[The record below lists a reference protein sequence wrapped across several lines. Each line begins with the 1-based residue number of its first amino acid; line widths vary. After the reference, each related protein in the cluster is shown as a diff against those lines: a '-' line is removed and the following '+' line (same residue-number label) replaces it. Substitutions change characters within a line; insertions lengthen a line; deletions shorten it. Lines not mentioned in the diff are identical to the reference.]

1 MCLHILYR
9 NKKQQDSAQCL
20 QAGCTG
26 GVGKREEKVMKKK
39 VLATV
44 LATAMVAG
52 SLVGCGNSDT
62 AAETTDTTATE
73 ETTEAAPADDAAA
86 EETTE
91 AEAAPADDAA
101 DPVAN
106 LIAATTDTVK
116 LTVWA
121 SEEDQD
127 LTTTLL
133 DNFKAAY
140 PDVTFDI
147 TLGAE
152 SESTAKDTVLT
163 DVEAAADVYAFADDQ
178 INDLVK
184 AGALQEVAATY
195 TYDVA
200 TANAAAAVDAASVDG
215 KLYAYPMTADNGYF
229 MFYDSSVFTEDD
241 VKSLDKMIEVA
252 DAAGKKIAMDIS
264 NGWYIYAFFQGAG
277 YDLTL
282 NDDGVTNT
290 CTWNAA
296 GGTDVAQAI
305 IDLTASGVLV
315 DMNDE
320 DMATQIAEGNVAA
333 CVNGTWRAET
343 AQTAWGDNYAACKL
357 PTVNIGGKDCQMAS
371 FSGCKLVGVNPHSAN
386 IGWSMLLAE
395 YLTNKDSQVARFEAR
410 GLGPANIEA
419 ASSDVVVA
427 NPAIAALAAQAEFA
441 TPQRVGGNYWS
452 PAETLGQILASGNP
466 DGTDLQELLDTTVEG
481 ITAPVE

>member
-1 MCLHILYR
+1 MSAGKLHR
-9 NKKQQDSAQCL
+9 RSRKE
-20 QAGCTG
+20 
-26 GVGKREEKVMKKK
+26 REEKVMKKK

-229 MFYDSSVFTEDD
+229 MFYDSSIFTEDD
-241 VKSLDKMIEVA
+241 VKSLEKMVEVA

-264 NGWYIYAFFQGAG
+264 NGWYIYSFFQAAG
-277 YDLTL
+277 LELQL
-282 NDDGVTNT
+282 NDDGLTNT

-305 IDLTASGVLV
+305 MDLTASGVLV
-315 DMNDE
+315 DMGDE
-320 DMATQIAEGNVAA
+320 DMATQIAEGNVVA

-419 ASSDVVVA
+419 ASSDAVVA

>member
-1 MCLHILYR
+1 
-9 NKKQQDSAQCL
+9 
-20 QAGCTG
+20 
-26 GVGKREEKVMKKK
+26 MKKK
-39 VLATV
+39 VLATL
-44 LATAMVAG
+44 LATAMT
-52 SLVGCGNSDT
+52 VGCLTGCGGG
-62 AAETTDTTATE
+62 AAEQPAAEAPAAEAPAAE
-73 ETTEAAPADDAAA
+73 EPAADDAAA
-86 EETTE
+86 EE
-91 AEAAPADDAA
+91 APAVEAPA
-101 DPVAN
+101 TAEEGTDPVAT
-106 LIAATTDTVK
+106 LIAATTGTVTLK
-116 LTVWA
+116 VWA

-127 LTTTLL
+127 LTTKLL
-133 DNFKAAY
+133 DDFKAAY

-178 INDLVK
+178 INDLVN
-184 AGALQEVAATY
+184 AGALQEVVANYTFDVVNENATGA
-195 TYDVA
+195 VE
-200 TANAAAAVDAASVDG
+200 AAAAVDG
-215 KLYAYPMTADNGYF
+215 KVYAYPMTADNGYF
-229 MFYDSSVFTEDD
+229 MFYDSSVFSESD
-241 VKSLDKMIEVA
+241 VQSLEKMIEVA

-277 YDLTL
+277 LELKL
-282 NDDGVTNT
+282 NDDGLTNT

-343 AQTAWGDNYAACKL
+343 AAEAWGDNYAATKL
-357 PTVNIGGKDCQMAS
+357 PTFKAGGKDCQMS
-371 FSGCKLVGVNPHSAN
+371 SYSGYKLVGVNPHSAN
-386 IGWSMLLAE
+386 VGWAMLLAE
-395 YLTNKDSQVARFEAR
+395 FLTNESAQTARFEAR
-410 GLGPANIEA
+410 GLGPSNLNA
-419 ASSDVVVA
+419 AGSDAVQA
-427 NPAIAALAAQAEFA
+427 NPAIAALAEQAAYA
-441 TPQRVGGNYWS
+441 TPQRVGGNFWS

>member
-1 MCLHILYR
+1 
-9 NKKQQDSAQCL
+9 
-20 QAGCTG
+20 
-26 GVGKREEKVMKKK
+26 MKKK
-39 VLATV
+39 ALATL

-52 SLVGCGNSDT
+52 SLVGCGSS
-62 AAETTDTTATE
+62 DTTAESTTE
-73 ETTEAAPADDAAA
+73 ETTEAAT
-86 EETTE
+86 EETTTE
-91 AEAAPADDAA
+91 EAPAEDTAEDAATDAA

-106 LIAATTDTVK
+106 LIAATTDTVT

-127 LTTTLL
+127 LTTQLL
-133 DNFKAAY
+133 EDFKAAY

-152 SESTAKDTVLT
+152 SESTAKDTILT
-163 DVEAAADVYAFADDQ
+163 DVEAAADVFAFADDQ
-178 INDLVK
+178 VNELVA

-200 TANAAAAVDAASVDG
+200 TENAAGAVEAASVGG

-241 VKSLDKMIEVA
+241 VQSLEKMIEVA

-264 NGWYIYAFFQGAG
+264 NGWYIYSFFQGAG

-290 CTWNAA
+290 CTWNADGA
-296 GGTDVAQAI
+296 TDVAQAI

-315 DMNDE
+315 DMGDE
-320 DMATQIAEGNVAA
+320 DMATQIAEGNVVA

-343 AQTAWGDNYAACKL
+343 AQDAWGDNYAATKL
-357 PTVNIGGKDCQMAS
+357 PTFNVAGKDCQMSS
-371 FSGCKLVGVNPHSAN
+371 FSGYKLIGVNPHSAN
-386 IGWSMLLAE
+386 VGWSMLLAE
-395 YLTNKDSQVARFEAR
+395 YLTNEASQTARFEAR
-410 GLGPANIEA
+410 GLGPANIA
-419 ASSDVVVA
+419 AATSDAVQA
-427 NPAIAALAAQAEFA
+427 NPAISALAAQAAYA
-441 TPQRVGGNYWS
+441 TPQRVGGNFWS
-452 PAETLGQILASGNP
+452 PAEALGQILASGNP
-466 DGTDLQELLDTTVEG
+466 DGTDLQELLDTAVEG

>member
-1 MCLHILYR
+1 
-9 NKKQQDSAQCL
+9 
-20 QAGCTG
+20 
-26 GVGKREEKVMKKK
+26 MKKK
-39 VLATV
+39 VLATL

-52 SLVGCGNSDT
+52 CLAGCGSSNDT
-62 AAETTDTTATE
+62 AATE
-73 ETTEAAPADDAAA
+73 EAAPAADAA
-86 EETTE
+86 TE
-91 AEAAPADDAA
+91 EAAPAGDAAEEAPAADAAA

-106 LIAATTDTVK
+106 LIAATTDTVA

-127 LTTTLL
+127 LTAQLL
-133 DNFKAAY
+133 EDFKAAY

-152 SESTAKDTVLT
+152 SESTAKDTILT

-178 INDLVK
+178 INELVQ

-200 TANAAAAVDAASVDG
+200 TENAAGAVEAASVDG

-241 VKSLDKMIEVA
+241 VQSLEKMIEVA

-264 NGWYIYAFFQGAG
+264 NGWYIYSFFQGAG
-277 YDLTL
+277 YELSL

-296 GGTDVAQAI
+296 GATDVAQAI
-305 IDLTASGVLV
+305 MDLTDSGVFV
-315 DMNDE
+315 DMGDE
-320 DMATQIAEGNVAA
+320 DMATQIAEGNVVA

-343 AQTAWGDNYAACKL
+343 AAEAWGDNYAATKL
-357 PTVNIGGKDCQMAS
+357 PTFEVAGKACQMS
-371 FSGCKLVGVNPHSAN
+371 SYSGYKLVGVNPHSAN
-386 IGWSMLLAE
+386 LGWSMLLAE
-395 YLTNKDSQVARFEAR
+395 YLTNEASQTARFEAR
-410 GLGPANIEA
+410 GLGPANLAA
-419 ASSDVVVA
+419 ASSDAVQS
-427 NPAIAALAAQAEFA
+427 NPAIAALAAQAAYA
-441 TPQRVGGNYWS
+441 TPQRVGGNFWS

-466 DGTDLQELLDTTVEG
+466 DGTDLQTLLDTTVEG

>member
-1 MCLHILYR
+1 
-9 NKKQQDSAQCL
+9 
-20 QAGCTG
+20 
-26 GVGKREEKVMKKK
+26 MKKK
-39 VLATV
+39 VLATL

-52 SLVGCGNSDT
+52 CLAGCGSSNDT
-62 AAETTDTTATE
+62 AATE
-73 ETTEAAPADDAAA
+73 EAAPAEETAEEAPA
-86 EETTE
+86 EET
-91 AEAAPADDAA
+91 AEEAPAEETADAA

-106 LIAATTDTVK
+106 LIAATTDTVT

-127 LTTTLL
+127 LTTQLL
-133 DNFKAAY
+133 EDFKSTY
-140 PDVTFDI
+140 SDVTFDI

-178 INDLVK
+178 INQLVA

-195 TYDVA
+195 TFDVA
-200 TANAAAAVDAASVDG
+200 TENAAGAVEAASVDG

-229 MFYDSSVFTEDD
+229 MFYDSSIFTEDD
-241 VKSLDKMIEVA
+241 VQSLEKMIEVA

-282 NDDGVTNT
+282 NDDGLNNT

-296 GGTDVAQAI
+296 GATDVAQAI
-305 IDLTASGVLV
+305 MDLTASGVLV
-315 DMNDE
+315 DMSDE
-320 DMATQIAEGNVAA
+320 DMATQIAEGTVVA

-343 AQTAWGDNYAACKL
+343 AQEAWGDNYAAAKL
-357 PTVNIGGKDCQMAS
+357 PTFNVNGTDYQMS
-371 FSGCKLVGVNPHSAN
+371 SYSGYKLVGVNPHSAN
-386 IGWSMLLAE
+386 IGWAMLLAE
-395 YLTNKDSQVARFEAR
+395 YLTNEASQTARFEAR
-410 GLGPANIEA
+410 GLGPSNLAA
-419 ASSDVVVA
+419 ASSDAVQS
-427 NPAIAALAAQAEFA
+427 NPAIAALASQAAYA
-441 TPQRVGGNYWS
+441 TPQRVGDNFWS

-466 DGTDLQELLDTTVEG
+466 DGTDLQTLLDTTVEG